1 MKTLHLILVLLLFL
15 SCNPQK
21 NLHGV
26 YKSKQAELGF
36 FITKVELK
44 NNNEFNYEFSGDLQ
58 HTELSGIYKQSDH
71 YLYLKF
77 NKNKGE
83 IESSNDSLTTSDLLS
98 GNYHNYNLKSEN
110 GINYHLKYKIKGD
123 KLFVYRIDN
132 DQLNKKTKVYTN
144 QKKFLFWGTNW
155 KYKRSYLKKIS
166 IQPMTP
172 KTKGETVLQKE
183 VLKSKT

>member
-1 MKTLHLILVLLLFL
+1 MKTIHLILALSLLL

-21 NLHGV
+21 NVQGV
-26 YKSKQAELGF
+26 YKSKQAEFGF

-58 HTELSGIYKQSDH
+58 HTELSGIYKQSNH

-83 IESSNDSLTTSDLLS
+83 IESSNDSLAISDLLS

-132 DQLNKKTKVYTN
+132 GQLNKKSKVYTN
-144 QKKFLFWGTNW
+144 QKKFLFFGTKW
-155 KYKRSYLKKIS
+155 KYKRYYLKKLS
-166 IQPMTP
+166 IQDMAR
-172 KTKGETVLQKE
+172 KQKME
-183 VLKSKT
+183 QSSKKNC